1 MYIVYFTRRM
11 NMLKNKNL
19 LATIVALTVM
29 VVAALFMTQKEQ
41 NNSSTSTEKV
51 KIGVLQFVTHD
62 SLDEIYKGIKAG
74 LEEGG
79 YTTTD
84 NLEIDFM
91 NAEGDQS
98 QVQTMSKKLVDNGNE
113 LLIGIATPAAQGLAN
128 ATTELPIIMG
138 AVTDPVGA
146 NLVTDLKN
154 PGGNITGVSDQT
166 PVADAVSLI
175 KEITPDAKT
184 IGVLYSSNED
194 NSKIQVAEFKAA
206 AEEAGYTVLEYA
218 VASSNEIAATVEVA
232 SSKADVLFTP
242 VDNTVASAFST
253 VVSVANKTKTPI
265 FTSVEDMVEGGGI
278 ASVTLSQYDLGVAT
292 GKMAAKILDGANP
305 ADTPVQIFNEGTV
318 VVNQKVAKELGITL
332 SDDVISKASKVIE

>member
-1 MYIVYFTRRM
+1 MM
-11 NMLKNKNL
+11 KNNNL
-19 LATIVALTVM
+19 LATIIALTVM
-29 VVAALFMTQKEQ
+29 VVAALFLTQKEQ
-41 NNSSTSTEKV
+41 NNSTNSTEKV

-79 YTTTD
+79 YTTTE
-84 NLEIDFM
+84 NLSIDFM

-128 ATTELPIIMG
+128 ATAELPIIMG

-166 PVADAVSLI
+166 PVADTVSLI

-218 VASSNEIAATVEVA
+218 VASSNELASTVEVA
-232 SSKADVLFTP
+232 SSKVDALFTP

-253 VVSVANKTKTPI
+253 VVSVANKSKTPI

-292 GKMAAKILDGANP
+292 GKMTAKILDGANP

-332 SDDVISKASKVIE
+332 SDDVINQASKVIE

>member
-1 MYIVYFTRRM
+1 
-11 NMLKNKNL
+11 MLKNKNL

-41 NNSSTSTEKV
+41 SSQSASSEKV

-79 YTTTD
+79 YSTTD

-91 NAEGDQS
+91 NAEADQS

-218 VASSNEIAATVEVA
+218 VASSNELASTVEVA
-232 SSKADVLFTP
+232 TSKTDVLFTP

-253 VVSVANKTKTPI
+253 AVSVANKTKTPI

-305 ADTPVQIFNEGTV
+305 GDTPVQIFNEGTV

-332 SDDVISKASKVIE
+332 SDDVINQASKVIE

>member
-1 MYIVYFTRRM
+1 M
-11 NMLKNKNL
+11 KNKNL
-19 LATIVALTVM
+19 LATIIALTVM
-29 VVAALFMTQKEQ
+29 VVAALFLTQKEQ
-41 NNSSTSTEKV
+41 NNSTNSTEKV

-79 YTTTD
+79 YTTTE
-84 NLEIDFM
+84 NLSIDFM

-128 ATTELPIIMG
+128 ATAELPIIMG

-166 PVADAVSLI
+166 PVADTVSLI

-194 NSKIQVAEFKAA
+194 NSIIQVAEFKAA

-218 VASSNEIAATVEVA
+218 VASSNELASTVEVA
-232 SSKADVLFTP
+232 SSKVDALFTP

-253 VVSVANKTKTPI
+253 VVSVANKSKTPI

-292 GKMAAKILDGANP
+292 GKMTAKILDGANP
-305 ADTPVQIFNEGTV
+305 VDTPVQIFNEGTV

-332 SDDVISKASKVIE
+332 SDDVINQASKVIE

>member
-1 MYIVYFTRRM
+1 
-11 NMLKNKNL
+11 MLKNKNL
-19 LATIVALTVM
+19 LATIIALTVM
-29 VVAALFMTQKEQ
+29 VVAALFMTQKEK
-41 NNSSTSTEKV
+41 SSQSASSEKV

-79 YTTTD
+79 YSTTD

-91 NAEGDQS
+91 NAEADQS

-218 VASSNEIAATVEVA
+218 VASSNELASTVEVA
-232 SSKADVLFTP
+232 TSKADVLFTP

-305 ADTPVQIFNEGTV
+305 GDTPVQIFNEGTI

-332 SDDVISKASKVIE
+332 SDDIINQASKVIE

>member
-1 MYIVYFTRRM
+1 
-11 NMLKNKNL
+11 MLKNKNL
-19 LATIVALTVM
+19 LATIIALTVM

-41 NNSSTSTEKV
+41 SNSSKSTEKV

-79 YTTTD
+79 YSTTD
-84 NLEIDFM
+84 NLDIDFM
-91 NAEGDQS
+91 NAEADQS

-175 KEITPDAKT
+175 KEITPETKT

-218 VASSNEIAATVEVA
+218 VASSNELASTVEVA
-232 SSKADVLFTP
+232 TSKADVLFTP

-305 ADTPVQIFNEGTV
+305 GDTPVQIFNEGTV
-318 VVNQKVAKELGITL
+318 VVNQKVAKELGISL
-332 SDDVISKASKVIE
+332 SEEIINKASKVIE

>member
-1 MYIVYFTRRM
+1 
-11 NMLKNKNL
+11 MLKNKNL

-41 NNSSTSTEKV
+41 SSQSASSEKV

-79 YTTTD
+79 YSTTD

-91 NAEGDQS
+91 NAEADQS

-218 VASSNEIAATVEVA
+218 VASSNELASTVEVA
-232 SSKADVLFTP
+232 SSKVDALFTP

-305 ADTPVQIFNEGTV
+305 GDTPVQIFNEGTI

-332 SDDVISKASKVIE
+332 SDDVINQASKVIE

>member
-1 MYIVYFTRRM
+1 M
-11 NMLKNKNL
+11 KNKNL

-29 VVAALFMTQKEQ
+29 VVAALFLTQKEQ
-41 NNSSTSTEKV
+41 SNSSTSTEKV

-292 GKMAAKILDGANP
+292 GKMAAEILDGANP

>member
-1 MYIVYFTRRM
+1 M
-11 NMLKNKNL
+11 KNKNL
-19 LATIVALTVM
+19 LATIIALTVM
-29 VVAALFMTQKEQ
+29 VVAALFLTQKEQ
-41 NNSSTSTEKV
+41 NNSTNSTEKV

-79 YTTTD
+79 YTTTE
-84 NLEIDFM
+84 NLSIDFM

-166 PVADAVSLI
+166 PVADTVSLI
-175 KEITPDAKT
+175 KEITPDTKT

-218 VASSNEIAATVEVA
+218 VASSNELASTVEVA
-232 SSKADVLFTP
+232 SSKVDALFTP

-253 VVSVANKTKTPI
+253 VVSVANKSKTPI

-332 SDDVISKASKVIE
+332 SDDVINQASKVIE

>member
-1 MYIVYFTRRM
+1 
-11 NMLKNKNL
+11 MLKNKNL
-19 LATIVALTVM
+19 LATIIALTVM

-41 NNSSTSTEKV
+41 SNSSISTEKV

-79 YTTTD
+79 YSTTD
-84 NLEIDFM
+84 NLDIDFM
-91 NAEGDQS
+91 NAEADQS

-146 NLVTDLKN
+146 NLVSDLKN

-194 NSKIQVAEFKAA
+194 NSKIQVEEFKAA

-218 VASSNEIAATVEVA
+218 VASSNELASTVEVA
-232 SSKADVLFTP
+232 TSKTDVLFTP

-332 SDDVISKASKVIE
+332 SDDVINQASKVIE

>member
-1 MYIVYFTRRM
+1 MM
-11 NMLKNKNL
+11 KNKNL
-19 LATIVALTVM
+19 LATIIALTVM
-29 VVAALFMTQKEQ
+29 VVVALFLTQKEQ
-41 NNSSTSTEKV
+41 NNSTNSTEKV

-79 YTTTD
+79 YTTTE
-84 NLEIDFM
+84 NLSIDFM

-166 PVADAVSLI
+166 PVADTVSLI

-218 VASSNEIAATVEVA
+218 VASSNELASTVEVA
-232 SSKADVLFTP
+232 SSKVDALFTP

-253 VVSVANKTKTPI
+253 VVSVANKSKTPI

-292 GKMAAKILDGANP
+292 GKMTAKILDGANP

-332 SDDVISKASKVIE
+332 SDDVINQASKVIE

>member
-1 MYIVYFTRRM
+1 
-11 NMLKNKNL
+11 MLKNKNL

-194 NSKIQVAEFKAA
+194 NSKIQVAKFKAA

-305 ADTPVQIFNEGTV
+305 EDTPVQIFNEGTV

-332 SDDVISKASKVIE
+332 SDDVISKASNVIE

>member
-1 MYIVYFTRRM
+1 
-11 NMLKNKNL
+11 MLKNKNL

-41 NNSSTSTEKV
+41 SNSSTSTEKV

-62 SLDEIYKGIKAG
+62 SLDEIYKVIKAG

-79 YTTTD
+79 YSTTD
-84 NLEIDFM
+84 NLDIDFM
-91 NAEGDQS
+91 NAEADQS

-146 NLVTDLKN
+146 NLVKDLKN

-218 VASSNEIAATVEVA
+218 VASSNELASTVEVA
-232 SSKADVLFTP
+232 TSKTDVLFTP

-305 ADTPVQIFNEGTV
+305 GDTPVQIFNEGTV
-318 VVNQKVAKELGITL
+318 VVNQKVAKELGISL
-332 SDDVISKASKVIE
+332 SEEIINKASKVIE

>member
-1 MYIVYFTRRM
+1 M
-11 NMLKNKNL
+11 KNKNL
-19 LATIVALTVM
+19 LATIITLTVM
-29 VVAALFMTQKEQ
+29 VVAALFLTQKEQ
-41 NNSSTSTEKV
+41 NNSTNSTEKV

-79 YTTTD
+79 YTTTE
-84 NLEIDFM
+84 NLSIDFM

-128 ATTELPIIMG
+128 ATAELPIIMG

-166 PVADAVSLI
+166 PVADTVSLI

-194 NSKIQVAEFKAA
+194 NSIIQVAEFKAA

-218 VASSNEIAATVEVA
+218 VASSNELASTVEVA
-232 SSKADVLFTP
+232 SSKVDALFTP

-253 VVSVANKTKTPI
+253 VVSVANKSKTPI

-292 GKMAAKILDGANP
+292 GKMTAKILDGANP

-332 SDDVISKASKVIE
+332 SDDVINQASKVIE

>member
-1 MYIVYFTRRM
+1 MM
-11 NMLKNKNL
+11 KNKNL
-19 LATIVALTVM
+19 LATIIALTVM
-29 VVAALFMTQKEQ
+29 VVAALFLTQKEQ
-41 NNSSTSTEKV
+41 NNSTNSTEKV

-79 YTTTD
+79 YTTTE
-84 NLEIDFM
+84 NLSIDSM

-128 ATTELPIIMG
+128 ATAELPIIMG

-166 PVADAVSLI
+166 PVADTVSLI

-218 VASSNEIAATVEVA
+218 VASSNELASTVEVA
-232 SSKADVLFTP
+232 SSKVDALFTP

-253 VVSVANKTKTPI
+253 VVSVANKSKTPI

-292 GKMAAKILDGANP
+292 GKMTAKILDGANP

-332 SDDVISKASKVIE
+332 SDDVINQASKVIE

>member
-1 MYIVYFTRRM
+1 M
-11 NMLKNKNL
+11 KNKNL
-19 LATIVALTVM
+19 LATIIALTVM
-29 VVAALFMTQKEQ
+29 VVAALFLMQKEQ
-41 NNSSTSTEKV
+41 NNSTNSTEKV

-79 YTTTD
+79 YTTTE
-84 NLEIDFM
+84 NLSIDFM

-166 PVADAVSLI
+166 PVADTVSLI

-218 VASSNEIAATVEVA
+218 VASSNELASTVEVA
-232 SSKADVLFTP
+232 SSKVDALFTP

-253 VVSVANKTKTPI
+253 VVSVANKSKTPI

-305 ADTPVQIFNEGTV
+305 ADTPVQIFNEGTI

-332 SDDVISKASKVIE
+332 SDDVINQASKVIE

>member
-1 MYIVYFTRRM
+1 M
-11 NMLKNKNL
+11 KNKNL

-29 VVAALFMTQKEQ
+29 VVAALFLTQKEQ
-41 NNSSTSTEKV
+41 NNSTNSTEKV

-79 YTTTD
+79 YTTTE
-84 NLEIDFM
+84 NLSIDFM

-166 PVADAVSLI
+166 PVADTVSLI

-218 VASSNEIAATVEVA
+218 VASSNELASTVEVA
-232 SSKADVLFTP
+232 SSKVDALFTP

-253 VVSVANKTKTPI
+253 VVSVANKSKTPI

-332 SDDVISKASKVIE
+332 SDDVINQASKVIE

>member
-1 MYIVYFTRRM
+1 
-11 NMLKNKNL
+11 MLKNKNL

-41 NNSSTSTEKV
+41 SNSSTSTEKV

-74 LEEGG
+74 LEESG

-166 PVADAVSLI
+166 PVADTVSLI

>member
-1 MYIVYFTRRM
+1 
-11 NMLKNKNL
+11 MLKNKNL

-41 NNSSTSTEKV
+41 NNSSNSTEKV

-79 YTTTD
+79 YSITD

-218 VASSNEIAATVEVA
+218 VASSNEIAATVEIA

>member
-1 MYIVYFTRRM
+1 
-11 NMLKNKNL
+11 MLKNKNL

-41 NNSSTSTEKV
+41 SNSSTSTEKV

-79 YTTTD
+79 YSTTD
-84 NLEIDFM
+84 NLDIDFM
-91 NAEGDQS
+91 NAEADQS

-146 NLVTDLKN
+146 NLVKDLKN

-175 KEITPDAKT
+175 KQITPEAKT

-218 VASSNEIAATVEVA
+218 VASSNELAATVEVA
-232 SSKADVLFTP
+232 TSKADVLFTP

-305 ADTPVQIFNEGTV
+305 GDTPVQIFNEGTV
-318 VVNQKVAKELGITL
+318 VVNQKVAKELGIIL
-332 SDDVISKASKVIE
+332 SEEIINKASKVIE

>member
-1 MYIVYFTRRM
+1 M
-11 NMLKNKNL
+11 KNKNL

-41 NNSSTSTEKV
+41 TSQSASSEKV

-79 YTTTD
+79 YSTTD

-91 NAEGDQS
+91 NAEADQS

-146 NLVTDLKN
+146 NLVSDLKN

-194 NSKIQVAEFKAA
+194 NSKIQVEEFKAA

-218 VASSNEIAATVEVA
+218 AASSNELASTVEVA
-232 SSKADVLFTP
+232 TSKTDVLFTP

-305 ADTPVQIFNEGTV
+305 GDTPVQIFNEGTV

-332 SDDVISKASKVIE
+332 SDDVINQASKVIE

>member
-1 MYIVYFTRRM
+1 
-11 NMLKNKNL
+11 MLKNKNL

-41 NNSSTSTEKV
+41 TSQSASSEKV

-79 YTTTD
+79 YSTTD

-91 NAEGDQS
+91 NAEADQS

-175 KEITPDAKT
+175 KEITPNAKT
-184 IGVLYSSNED
+184 IGILYSSNED

-232 SSKADVLFTP
+232 TSKADVLFTP

-305 ADTPVQIFNEGTV
+305 EDTPVQIFNEGTV

>member
-1 MYIVYFTRRM
+1 
-11 NMLKNKNL
+11 MLKNKNL
-19 LATIVALTVM
+19 LATIIALTVM

-41 NNSSTSTEKV
+41 SSSSNSTEKV

-79 YTTTD
+79 YSTTD

-91 NAEGDQS
+91 NAEADQS

-146 NLVTDLKN
+146 NLVKDLKN

-175 KEITPDAKT
+175 KEITLEAKT

-218 VASSNEIAATVEVA
+218 VASSNELAATVEVA
-232 SSKADVLFTP
+232 TSKADVLFTP

-305 ADTPVQIFNEGTV
+305 GDTPVQIFNEGTV
-318 VVNQKVAKELGITL
+318 VVNQKVAKELGISL
-332 SDDVISKASKVIE
+332 SEEIINKASKVIE

>member
-1 MYIVYFTRRM
+1 MM
-11 NMLKNKNL
+11 KNKNL
-19 LATIVALTVM
+19 LATIIALTVM
-29 VVAALFMTQKEQ
+29 VVAALFLTQKEQ
-41 NNSSTSTEKV
+41 NNSTNSTEKV

-79 YTTTD
+79 YTTTE
-84 NLEIDFM
+84 NLSIDFM

-128 ATTELPIIMG
+128 ATAELPIIMG

-166 PVADAVSLI
+166 PVADTVSLI
-175 KEITPDAKT
+175 KEITPDAKI

-218 VASSNEIAATVEVA
+218 VASSNELASTVEVA
-232 SSKADVLFTP
+232 SSKVDALFTP

-253 VVSVANKTKTPI
+253 VVSVANKSKTPI

-292 GKMAAKILDGANP
+292 GKMTAKILDGANP

-332 SDDVISKASKVIE
+332 SDDVINQASKVIE

>member
-1 MYIVYFTRRM
+1 MM
-11 NMLKNKNL
+11 KNKNL
-19 LATIVALTVM
+19 LATIIALTVM
-29 VVAALFMTQKEQ
+29 VVAALFLTQKEQ
-41 NNSSTSTEKV
+41 NNSTNSTEKV

-79 YTTTD
+79 YTTTE
-84 NLEIDFM
+84 NLSIDFM
-91 NAEGDQS
+91 NAEGEQS

-128 ATTELPIIMG
+128 ATAELPIIMG

-166 PVADAVSLI
+166 PVADTVSLI

-218 VASSNEIAATVEVA
+218 VASSNELASTVEVA
-232 SSKADVLFTP
+232 SSKVDALFTP

-253 VVSVANKTKTPI
+253 VVSVANKSKTPI

-292 GKMAAKILDGANP
+292 GKMTAKILDGANP

-332 SDDVISKASKVIE
+332 SDDVINHASKVIE

>member
-1 MYIVYFTRRM
+1 M
-11 NMLKNKNL
+11 KNKNL

-194 NSKIQVAEFKAA
+194 NSKIQVAKFKAA

-305 ADTPVQIFNEGTV
+305 EDTPVQIFNEGTV

>member
-1 MYIVYFTRRM
+1 MM
-11 NMLKNKNL
+11 KNKNL
-19 LATIVALTVM
+19 LATIIALTVM
-29 VVAALFMTQKEQ
+29 VVAALFLTQKEQ
-41 NNSSTSTEKV
+41 NNSTNSTEKV

-79 YTTTD
+79 YTTTE
-84 NLEIDFM
+84 NLSIDFM

-166 PVADAVSLI
+166 PVADTVSLI

-194 NSKIQVAEFKAA
+194 NSKIQVSEFKAA

-218 VASSNEIAATVEVA
+218 VASSNELASTVEVA
-232 SSKADVLFTP
+232 SSKVDALFTP

-253 VVSVANKTKTPI
+253 VVSVANKSKTPI

-292 GKMAAKILDGANP
+292 GKMTAKILDGANP

-332 SDDVISKASKVIE
+332 SDDVINQASKVIE

>member
-1 MYIVYFTRRM
+1 
-11 NMLKNKNL
+11 MLKNKNL

-41 NNSSTSTEKV
+41 SNSSTSTEKV

-79 YTTTD
+79 HTTTD

-154 PGGNITGVSDQT
+154 PGGNITGVADQT

>member
-1 MYIVYFTRRM
+1 M
-11 NMLKNKNL
+11 KNKNL

-41 NNSSTSTEKV
+41 TSQSASSEKV

-79 YTTTD
+79 YSTTD

-91 NAEGDQS
+91 NAEADQS

-175 KEITPDAKT
+175 KEITPNAKT
-184 IGVLYSSNED
+184 IGILYSSNED

-232 SSKADVLFTP
+232 TSKADVLFTP

-305 ADTPVQIFNEGTV
+305 EDTPVQIFNEGTV

>member
-1 MYIVYFTRRM
+1 
-11 NMLKNKNL
+11 MLKNKNL
-19 LATIVALTVM
+19 LAIIVALTVM

-62 SLDEIYKGIKAG
+62 SLDEIYKGIKDG
-74 LEEGG
+74 LEEGV
-79 YTTTD
+79 YSTMD

-175 KEITPDAKT
+175 KEITPEAKT

>member
-1 MYIVYFTRRM
+1 
-11 NMLKNKNL
+11 MLKNKNL

-41 NNSSTSTEKV
+41 TSQSASSEKV

-79 YTTTD
+79 YSTTD

-175 KEITPDAKT
+175 KEITPNAKT
-184 IGVLYSSNED
+184 IGILYSSNED

-232 SSKADVLFTP
+232 TSKADVLFTP

-305 ADTPVQIFNEGTV
+305 EDTPVQIFNEGTV

>member
-1 MYIVYFTRRM
+1 MM
-11 NMLKNKNL
+11 KNKNL
-19 LATIVALTVM
+19 LATIIALTVM
-29 VVAALFMTQKEQ
+29 VVVALFLTQKEQ
-41 NNSSTSTEKV
+41 NNSTNSTEKV
-51 KIGVLQFVTHD
+51 KIGVLQLVTHD

-79 YTTTD
+79 YTTTE
-84 NLEIDFM
+84 NLSIDFM

-166 PVADAVSLI
+166 PVADTVSLI

-218 VASSNEIAATVEVA
+218 VASSNELASTVEVA
-232 SSKADVLFTP
+232 SSKVDALFTP

-253 VVSVANKTKTPI
+253 VVSVANKSKTPI

-292 GKMAAKILDGANP
+292 GKMTAKILDGANP

-332 SDDVISKASKVIE
+332 SDDVINQASKVIE

>member
-1 MYIVYFTRRM
+1 
-11 NMLKNKNL
+11 MLKNKNL

-29 VVAALFMTQKEQ
+29 VVAALFLTQKEQ
-41 NNSSTSTEKV
+41 NNSTNSTEKV

-98 QVQTMSKKLVDNGNE
+98 QVQTMSKKLVDNDNE
-113 LLIGIATPAAQGLAN
+113 LLIGIATPAAQSLAN

-232 SSKADVLFTP
+232 SSKADVLFAP

>member
-1 MYIVYFTRRM
+1 
-11 NMLKNKNL
+11 MLKNKNL

-154 PGGNITGVSDQT
+154 HGGNITGVSDQT

>member
-1 MYIVYFTRRM
+1 M
-11 NMLKNKNL
+11 KNKNL

-41 NNSSTSTEKV
+41 TRQSASSEKV

-79 YTTTD
+79 YSTTD

-91 NAEGDQS
+91 NAEADQS

-194 NSKIQVAEFKAA
+194 NSKIQVEEFKAA

-218 VASSNEIAATVEVA
+218 VASSNELASTVEVA
-232 SSKADVLFTP
+232 TSKTDVLFTP

-332 SDDVISKASKVIE
+332 SDDVINQASKVIE

>member
-1 MYIVYFTRRM
+1 
-11 NMLKNKNL
+11 MLKNKNL

-29 VVAALFMTQKEQ
+29 VVAALFLTQKEQ
-41 NNSSTSTEKV
+41 NNSTNSTEKV

-98 QVQTMSKKLVDNGNE
+98 QVQPMSKKLVDNGNE
-113 LLIGIATPAAQGLAN
+113 LLIGIATPAAQSLAN

>member
-1 MYIVYFTRRM
+1 MM
-11 NMLKNKNL
+11 KNKNL
-19 LATIVALTVM
+19 LATIIALTVM
-29 VVAALFMTQKEQ
+29 VVAALFLTQKEQ
-41 NNSSTSTEKV
+41 NNSTNSTEKV

-79 YTTTD
+79 YTTTE
-84 NLEIDFM
+84 NLSIDFM

-166 PVADAVSLI
+166 PVADTVSLI
-175 KEITPDAKT
+175 KEITPNAKT

-218 VASSNEIAATVEVA
+218 VASSNELASTVEVA
-232 SSKADVLFTP
+232 SSKVDALFTP

-253 VVSVANKTKTPI
+253 VVSVANKSKTPI

-305 ADTPVQIFNEGTV
+305 ADTPVQIFNEGTI

-332 SDDVISKASKVIE
+332 SDDVINQASKVIE

>member
-1 MYIVYFTRRM
+1 MM
-11 NMLKNKNL
+11 KNKNL
-19 LATIVALTVM
+19 LATIIALTVM
-29 VVAALFMTQKEQ
+29 VVAALFLTQKEQ
-41 NNSSTSTEKV
+41 NNSTNSTEKV

-79 YTTTD
+79 YTTTET
-84 NLEIDFM
+84 LSIDFM

-166 PVADAVSLI
+166 PVADTVSLI

-218 VASSNEIAATVEVA
+218 VASSNELASTVEVA
-232 SSKADVLFTP
+232 SSKVDALFTP

-253 VVSVANKTKTPI
+253 VVSVANKSKTPI

-292 GKMAAKILDGANP
+292 GKMTAKILDGANP

-332 SDDVISKASKVIE
+332 SDDVINQASKVIE

>member
-1 MYIVYFTRRM
+1 MM
-11 NMLKNKNL
+11 KNKNL
-19 LATIVALTVM
+19 LATIIALTVM
-29 VVAALFMTQKEQ
+29 VVAALFLTQKEQ
-41 NNSSTSTEKV
+41 NNSTNSTEKV

-79 YTTTD
+79 YSTTD

-91 NAEGDQS
+91 NAEADQS

-146 NLVTDLKN
+146 NLVSDLKN

-194 NSKIQVAEFKAA
+194 NSKIQVEEFKAA

-218 VASSNEIAATVEVA
+218 VASSNELASTVEVA
-232 SSKADVLFTP
+232 TSKTDVLFTP

-332 SDDVISKASKVIE
+332 SDDVINQASKVIE